1 MESLEL
7 RDFLSDCQHVDGF
20 KRILPMIVEMVSL
33 RCDASKAGV
42 HRFKLYPDV
51 ANLDLLARH
60 LYVFQFETYIEPVF
74 IKRDFY
80 VLTTMMGM
88 DIESVN
94 NITRSIRGAPC
105 VSEFRN
111 EQDLLNEAIKP
122 FIKGQE
128 SSKEDLNEGQ
138 LQWIFGY
145 LFHHPQL
152 LRVWGNSEYTSKLID
167 SLEGKFEKYFL
178 ESSEVYNKKWKSI
191 VQLQRDLESSNDPTS
206 ESTGLSD
213 VSDVEVSFV
222 EKSQTN
228 RLIFDYP
235 IDYNTSTWLSI
246 AVYLILVFT
255 FYSLGYFY
263 WGLVFSILPSFWVFK
278 DSVSTMKLVFTES
291 HHLEIYEG
299 NSMHRM
305 SVDDILRVEKSRS
318 SAGEEILIIFK
329 DIKAAS
335 PLKVSSNFHNYKAL
349 LSRLEN
355 LIGDRILD
363 TFECLSRV

>member
-33 RCDASKAGV
+33 RCDASKAGA

-51 ANLDLLARH
+51 AKLDLLARH
-60 LYVFQFETYIEPVF
+60 LYIFQFETYINPVF
-74 IKRDFY
+74 IKRDFH

-94 NITRSIRGAPC
+94 SITRSIRGAPC

-111 EQDLLNEAIKP
+111 EQDLLNEAIRP
-122 FIKGQE
+122 FVKDLKLSE
-128 SSKEDLNEGQ
+128 EDLNEGQ

-152 LRVWGNSEYTSKLID
+152 LGTWRNAEYTSRLIKL
-167 SLEGKFEKYFL
+167 LEGKFEKYFL
-178 ESSEVYNKKWKSI
+178 DDSEAYNQKWQII
-191 VQLQRDLESSNDPTS
+191 VKVQTNLESAKEPTS
-206 ESTGLSD
+206 EDMEFT
-213 VSDVEVSFV
+213 DVEV
-222 EKSQTN
+222 KSDEESKSN

-235 IDYNTSTWLSI
+235 VDYSTSIWLSI

-255 FYSLGYFY
+255 SYFIGYFY
-263 WGLVFSILPSFWVFK
+263 WGLVVSILPSFWVFK
-278 DSVSTMKLVFTES
+278 DAMSSKKVIFSES
-291 HHLEIYEG
+291 HNLEIYEG
-299 NSMHRM
+299 NFMSKI
-305 SVDDILRVEKSRS
+305 SVDDILRVEKSRILH
-318 SAGEEILIIFK
+318 GEEILIIFK
-329 DIKAAS
+329 DIKVAS
-335 PLKVSSNFHNYKAL
+335 PLRVSSSFHNYKAL

-355 LIGDRILD
+355 IIGDRILD
-363 TFECLSRV
+363 TSECFSGV